1 MPIERKGADGRLSGA
16 NTKES
21 VMDVDA
27 VDASNRL
34 QERMQSQ
41 FTALIDAAEQQGVSQ
56 EDASKAALALAVAQV
71 KSIGLDLVKTI
82 AETELIVEGE
92 V

>member
-1 MPIERKGADGRLSGA
+1 
-16 NTKES
+16 
-21 VMDVDA
+21 MDVDA